1 MYHLEIILTI
11 FGAFSADFCWN
22 FAICSVYAI
31 LSNDEQ
37 AES

>member
-22 FAICSVYAI
+22 FATRSMYAI
-31 LSNDEQ
+31 LSNDDQ